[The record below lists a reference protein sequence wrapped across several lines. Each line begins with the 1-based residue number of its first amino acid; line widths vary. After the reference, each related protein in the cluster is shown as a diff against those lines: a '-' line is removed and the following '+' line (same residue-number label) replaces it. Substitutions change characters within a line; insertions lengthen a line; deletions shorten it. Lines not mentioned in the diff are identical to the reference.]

1 MSINIDSYGMSRTY
15 NDGHL
20 IHGIDYNADYDG
32 DKLNFIMHDNSGKI
46 VYMKMNNDEIMDLL
60 NKDSNKQSLH
70 NRIKND
76 FTKTR
81 TKKKTNKK
89 TRSKSLSK
97 NKSKSKSRSKRKSYK
112 KSKSLTKSIDKTVY

>member
-1 MSINIDSYGMSRTY
+1 MSLNIDSYGMSRTY

-60 NKDSNKQSLH
+60 NKDTNKQSLH

-81 TKKKTNKK
+81 RK
-89 TRSKSLSK
+89 SKSNS
-97 NKSKSKSRSKRKSYK
+97 KSKSKSRSKSKSKSKTKRRSYR